1 MRGVYVMSYQG
12 GNNRI
17 KITIL
22 KHFKRK
28 GIGFYL
34 YVAFM
39 KIQGKE
45 VEVVEL

>member
-1 MRGVYVMSYQG
+1 MRGVYVMSYRG
-12 GNNRI
+12 VNSGIRTVTLN
-17 KITIL
+17 
-22 KHFKRK
+22 HFNRK

-34 YVAFM
+34 YVAFK